1 MAEKGTRK
9 QNMKNLAKILIP
21 LLVLAAVSAIILT
34 KNFSSTPR
42 QIQKTENKESKSDSS
57 NQSLPMLMDLGR
69 GTCKACKMMLPILQ
83 DLQEEYKGRAII
95 KIVDIRY
102 DPEPARVYNIRLI
115 PTQIFFDAI
124 GKEVYRHE
132 GFMDKVSIEQK
143 LQEIGVK

>member
-102 DPEPARVYNIRLI
+102 DPEPARVYKIRLI
-115 PTQIFFDAI
+115 PTQIFFDAT

-132 GFMDKVSIEQK
+132 GFMDKESIEQK